1 MSRGPGWLFVAG
13 LVVFALLGLLAGS
26 PPSETRRDSTAPR
39 RQRDATDVAPLRSHT
54 SAQEQREPKTLATV
68 PTNSP
73 SALARS
79 WGRAWSRWSAR
90 TLPDQLAVLRR
101 SASPVL
107 AAELDD
113 AVGAARA
120 GAQLAPEQTGSRG
133 VVVVTHVGRGRE
145 ARRVVVVTREAP
157 YGPAGPD
164 PTGFRY
170 RVYVGVARLG
180 STGRWR
186 MQRWERQP

>member
-1 MSRGPGWLFVAG
+1 MTRGPGWLFVAG

-26 PPSETRRDSTAPR
+26 PPSETPRDSTQTQRQHDASDAP
-39 RQRDATDVAPLRSHT
+39 PLQSHG
-54 SAQEQREPKTLATV
+54 SKQERREPKALATV
-68 PTNSP
+68 STSSP
-73 SALARS
+73 RSLARS
-79 WGRAWSRWSAR
+79 WGRAWSNWSAR
-90 TLPDQLAVLRR
+90 TLAGQLAVLRR

-120 GAQLAPEQTGSRG
+120 GKQLAPEQTGSRG

-145 ARRVVVVTREAP
+145 ALKIVVVTREAP

-170 RVYVGVARLG
+170 RVYVGVARLE

-186 MQRWERQP
+186 MERWERQP

>member
-1 MSRGPGWLFVAG
+1 MNRGPGWLFVAG

-26 PPSETRRDSTAPR
+26 PPSDTRRDSSPAQ
-39 RQRDATDVAPLRSHT
+39 RQRDATDAPPLRRSG
-54 SAQEQREPKTLATV
+54 AEPERREPEVLTTV
-68 PTNSP
+68 STNSP

-79 WGRAWSRWSAR
+79 WGRAWSSWSAR
-90 TLPDQLAVLRR
+90 TLARQLAVLRP

-120 GAQLAPEQTGSRG
+120 GEQLAPVQTGSRG

-145 ARRVVVVTREAP
+145 ARRLVVVTREAP

-186 MQRWERQP
+186 MERWERQP